1 MRTIIAGSGKG
12 SNCNALLK
20 AQSKKLIGKT
30 QIIAVVS
37 DKKESGILKVA
48 DKHKT
53 PAIWLGEYKSNHHEA
68 YDKLSPQEITW
79 ISRIQELE
87 PDLIVL
93 AGFMKILSE
102 PFIDSFRGKIIN
114 LHPSLLPSFPGTKA
128 IEKALEAGVKV
139 TGCTVHWV
147 SAEVDCGEIIDQEP
161 VRIFPRDNLPILTRR
176 IHDAEHLLLSSVIK
190 DLSYSFHNER
200 IISD

>member
-30 QIIAVVS
+30 QIVAVVS

-79 ISRIQELE
+79 ISHPRIRT
-87 PDLIVL
+87 
-93 AGFMKILSE
+93 GFDCFGWFYEDIKRTFYR
-102 PFIDSFRGKIIN
+102 FISR
-114 LHPSLLPSFPGTKA
+114 
-128 IEKALEAGVKV
+128 
-139 TGCTVHWV
+139 
-147 SAEVDCGEIIDQEP
+147 
-161 VRIFPRDNLPILTRR
+161 
-176 IHDAEHLLLSSVIK
+176 
-190 DLSYSFHNER
+190 
-200 IISD
+200 

>member
-1 MRTIIAGSGKG
+1 
-12 SNCNALLK
+12 
-20 AQSKKLIGKT
+20 
-30 QIIAVVS
+30 
-37 DKKESGILKVA
+37 
-48 DKHKT
+48 
-53 PAIWLGEYKSNHHEA
+53 
-68 YDKLSPQEITW
+68 
-79 ISRIQELE
+79 
-87 PDLIVL
+87 
-93 AGFMKILSE
+93 MKILSE